1 MLVADRYELDELPL
15 GRGGMSAVHAG
26 HDKHLDRR
34 VAVKFLQFPGGPDD
48 ELRRRFIR
56 EARILARLEHA
67 GAPVLYDFGT
77 FERRLFQ
84 VMQYIEG
91 VTVADLLGE
100 HGALPVSWAAAITA
114 QACAVLCAAHS
125 LSICHRDLKPTNLM
139 LCPDGSVKVLDF
151 GLAMLREADVAQFTR
166 AGQILGTPA
175 YMAPEQIQRGAAGP
189 RSDLYALG
197 LPAARDA
204 DRPPAIHWANGLRG
218 VRQAGQIAAAGGA
231 RRAGR
236 TEPVARAS
244 CWRRTRPVG
253 PLMRMSCISGSRRSR
268 RPADAAGFPASGQRA
283 EPRPD
288 VCPGTRAGAGGRS
301 SRVSRPGGRRCS
313 GGTGGF
319 RRRRAGRP

>member
-151 GLAMLREADVAQFTR
+151 GLAMLPEADVAEFTR

-175 YMAPEQIQRGAAGP
+175 YMAPEQIRRGAAGP

-197 LPAARDA
+197 CLLHEMLTGRQLFTGPTAYEVFDKQVKQ
-204 DRPPAIHWANGLRG
+204 RPPGVAGVPAELSRLVAELLEKDPAN
-218 VRQAGQIAAAGGA
+218 
-231 RRAGR
+231 
-236 TEPVARAS
+236 
-244 CWRRTRPVG
+244 
-253 PLMRMSCISGSRRSR
+253 
-268 RPADAAGFPASGQRA
+268 RPADANELYLRIAPFAGDLPMLPGFLHPASEPSPGRMYARIVGQVLA
-283 EPRPD
+283 N
-288 VCPGTRAGAGGRS
+288 
-301 SRVSRPGGRRCS
+301 SRGY
-313 GGTGGF
+313 
-319 RRRRAGRP
+319 